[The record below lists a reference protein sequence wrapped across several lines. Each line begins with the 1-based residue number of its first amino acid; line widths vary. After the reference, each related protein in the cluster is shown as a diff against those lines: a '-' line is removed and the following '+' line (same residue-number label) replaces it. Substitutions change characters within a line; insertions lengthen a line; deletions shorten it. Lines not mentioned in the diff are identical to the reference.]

1 MLLYYYSSAFWTVIA
16 YPSGIGSFH
25 KCSTSAS
32 RNTLPTSHPLQI
44 RSIAAEITLINRWTS
59 CSAHIC
65 THHICFCLHTSAHI
79 TSVSASVIATPY
91 QGPPFIALH
100 DPLNFCIVLPVSG
113 SSLLTR
119 AHTHG
124 SSMVIH
130 WSTLIGSPNIPVWL
144 LPLWFL
150 FIMLTFTSSLIAP
163 TESIGRWCWRPC
175 SQT

>member
-1 MLLYYYSSAFWTVIA
+1 MFLYYYSSAFWTVIA

-32 RNTLPTSHPLQI
+32 TNTLPTSHPLQI
-44 RSIAAEITLINRWTS
+44 RSIAAEITLINRWTG
-59 CSAHIC
+59 CSTHI
-65 THHICFCLHTSAHI
+65 A
-79 TSVSASVIATPY
+79 SVSASVIATPY

-130 WSTLIGSPNIPVWL
+130 
-144 LPLWFL
+144 
-150 FIMLTFTSSLIAP
+150 
-163 TESIGRWCWRPC
+163 
-175 SQT
+175 

>member
-1 MLLYYYSSAFWTVIA
+1 MSLYYYSSAFWTVIA

-32 RNTLPTSHPLQI
+32 TNTLPTSHPLQI
-44 RSIAAEITLINRWTS
+44 RSIAPEITLINRWTG
-59 CSAHIC
+59 CSAHI
-65 THHICFCLHTSAHI
+65 A
-79 TSVSASVIATPY
+79 SVSASVIATPY

-100 DPLNFCIVLPVSG
+100 DPLNFCIVPPVSG

-130 WSTLIGSPNIPVWL
+130 
-144 LPLWFL
+144 
-150 FIMLTFTSSLIAP
+150 
-163 TESIGRWCWRPC
+163 
-175 SQT
+175 

>member
-1 MLLYYYSSAFWTVIA
+1 MFLYYYSSAFWTVIA

-44 RSIAAEITLINRWTS
+44 RSIAAEITLINQWAGS
-59 CSAHIC
+59 SAHI
-65 THHICFCLHTSAHI
+65 A
-79 TSVSASVIATPY
+79 SVSASVIAIPY

-119 AHTHG
+119 SHTHG

-130 WSTLIGSPNIPVWL
+130 WSTLIGSPNIPIWL